1 MVCDIDANFDIKQEF
16 ELISQIQPD
25 SEKHFKKLLLYYASF
40 TELPESAF
48 ADITFD
54 EISIRETQNLTFINT
69 KAFIGPTAN
78 VTKILTLSQ
87 RNQLR
92 NNPPN
97 YDLYAAFSSLTNLE
111 SIDICLE
118 SYTSHEI
125 PEKAFRQIYG
135 PQNNLKEI
143 NFRGDY
149 NISNINDNAFYE
161 LTNLSAWI
169 HFGFLP
175 VGYIS
180 SGAFDFESPSE
191 ETLQIHLQ
199 NCFLT
204 EYSFGN
210 NVFSGSQ
217 RPLNIDL
224 SKLAKSF

>member
-1 MVCDIDANFDIKQEF
+1 M
-16 ELISQIQPD
+16 
-25 SEKHFKKLLLYYASF
+25 
-40 TELPESAF
+40 
-48 ADITFD
+48 
-54 EISIRETQNLTFINT
+54 TFINT
-69 KAFIGPTAN
+69 NAFIGPTAN
-78 VTKILTLSQ
+78 ITKKLILSET
-87 RNQLR
+87 NELR

-111 SIDICLE
+111 YIEICLE
-118 SYTSHEI
+118 SFTSHEI
-125 PEKAFRQIYG
+125 PEQAFHEVNG

-143 NFRGDY
+143 NFRGNY
-149 NISNINDNAFYE
+149 NISNIKDNAFYG
-161 LTNLSAWI
+161 LTNLSTWI
-169 HFGFLP
+169 HFAFLP

-180 SGAFDFESPSE
+180 SGAFDFQYPSE

-224 SKLAKSF
+224 SKLNLSKF